1 MILSAF
7 KNEIF
12 KSKGEDMKH
21 LATIQTEFLKEA
33 RDWDDLT
40 LEEQKGYLKRHPAT
54 KRKLTAKPDKSTT
67 KSEKTD
73 VHKKIKDKKE
83 EVKSKSTKSED
94 TAQGKLTPEKAC
106 TKVLQHA
113 LDDMELGRYKNKI
126 VENVNKDGKKFYQVF
141 VSPKYD
147 LRRRLEN
154 SGWKKPE
161 EGNTY
166 WTKDGMSVKEF
177 RGNRPVLYVFPS
189 MADPDAVNKVS
200 DKKQKDQE
208 LKAKKESTLTDLPV
222 ENWPAEVRKEKGRE
236 ALKKVRKLNDFFTS
250 FRDKNTWSNDMTGG
264 RDGVFITRSVEDEQQ
279 SRKTFPKQ
287 WEQYDNYKKKI
298 KKLEEYIAKLGWY
311 SDYGNSLYEPWN
323 FKA

>member
-1 MILSAF
+1 
-7 KNEIF
+7 
-12 KSKGEDMKH
+12 MKH

-54 KRKLTAKPDKSTT
+54 KRKITAKPEKST
-67 KSEKTD
+67 KSETKPD
-73 VHKKIKDKKE
+73 IHKKIKDKKE

-126 VENVNKDGKKFYQVF
+126 QEKTNKDGKKFYEIQI
-141 VSPKYD
+141 SSKYD

-154 SGWKKPE
+154 SGWKKPA

-177 RGNRPVLYVFPS
+177 GGGGQYVVRPGLYVFPS
-189 MADPDAVNKVS
+189 MADPDAVSKVS

-208 LKAKKESTLTDLPV
+208 LKAKKESTLADLPV

-236 ALKKVRKLNDFFTS
+236 ALKKVRKLNDFFDAFIS
-250 FRDKNTWSNDMTGG
+250 KNSWSNDMTGG
-264 RDGVFITRSVEDEQQ
+264 TDGVFYRKDEADEQQ
-279 SRKTFPKQ
+279 SRRTFPKQ

-298 KKLEEYIAKLGWY
+298 KKLKEYIAKLGWY
-311 SDYGNSLYEPWN
+311 SDYDGSLYEPWS